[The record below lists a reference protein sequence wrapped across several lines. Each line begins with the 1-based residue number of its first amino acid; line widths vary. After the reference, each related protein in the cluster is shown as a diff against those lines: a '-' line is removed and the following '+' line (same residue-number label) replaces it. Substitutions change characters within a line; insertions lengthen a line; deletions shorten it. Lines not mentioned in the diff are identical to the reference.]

1 MSGVNITGI
10 EDAFMAWVKSKAL
23 SPWVCVW
30 AEQNAPKPGPKQITV
45 NRGQPFITKVGSD
58 MAGSVD
64 TGTGARKK
72 LGTREIAFSLRAYGP
87 GSVQVLED
95 LSSSLE
101 DEITGDLLMASGLC
115 FVASNPVTDI
125 SAIYGS
131 QYKEVGNLDIRM
143 RTHSLREGADA
154 EAGVGY
160 ITTVQMDIDTV
171 DPGGNTTTEE
181 IQVGPVP

>member
-1 MSGVNITGI
+1 VSGVNITGL

-45 NRGQPFITKVGSD
+45 NRGQPFIIKVGDDLS
-58 MAGSVD
+58 GSVD
-64 TGTGARKK
+64 IGTGARKR
-72 LGTREIAFSLRAYGP
+72 LGTRELAFSLRAYGP
-87 GSVQVLED
+87 GAAQILED
-95 LSSSLE
+95 VRSAFD
-101 DEITGDLLMASGLC
+101 DESANDLLLASALCAVASG
-115 FVASNPVTDI
+115 PVTDI

-131 QYKEVGNLDIRM
+131 QHKEVANVDFRL